1 EAVTEVI
8 EGDRRFELVVRFLPQ
23 YRQDETTIGQIQ
35 VSSPE
40 GVGIPLKQ
48 LATIVRQTGAFM
60 IYRENHE
67 RYIPI
72 MFSIRD
78 RDLVS
83 TIQEAQQ
90 RLKDQITFPE
100 GYHLEW
106 AGQYDQLV
114 KEQQR
119 LMIVVPLT
127 MILILFLLYLTF
139 GSFRYAF
146 IVLATVPFAMIGGVL
161 SLVLTH
167 TPFSISAAV
176 GFISTLGIAILG
188 GVLIVS
194 SIRELEQ
201 KGTPLME
208 AILSGAEMQMRPV
221 LMATLGAALGLVPA
235 AIASGIGSEA
245 QKPLARVVVG
255 GMLTATFL
263 ILFVVPILYQMTS
276 QYAKKQSRP
285 QPDSEEQE
293 HINQD
298 IIQRSAHP
306 S

>member
-1 EAVTEVI
+1 MV
-8 EGDRRFELVVRFLPQ
+8 
-23 YRQDETTIGQIQ
+23 
-35 VSSPE
+35 
-40 GVGIPLKQ
+40 
-48 LATIVRQTGAFM
+48 
-60 IYRENHE
+60 
-67 RYIPI
+67 
-72 MFSIRD
+72 
-78 RDLVS
+78 
-83 TIQEAQQ
+83 
-90 RLKDQITFPE
+90 
-100 GYHLEW
+100 
-106 AGQYDQLV
+106 
-114 KEQQR
+114 
-119 LMIVVPLT
+119 VVPLT
-127 MILILFLLYLTF
+127 MVLILFLLYLTF

-201 KGTPLME
+201 KGTPIME
-208 AILSGAEMQMRPV
+208 AILSGAELQMRPV

-263 ILFVVPILYQMTS
+263 ILFVVPILYHLTS
-276 QYAKKQSRP
+276 RLTRFKERIPSQSIEHE
-285 QPDSEEQE
+285 QSLGQDHGSASE
-293 HINQD
+293 
-298 IIQRSAHP
+298 
-306 S
+306 